1 MREHTPGRLATMR
14 RHPDPETAASLIQI
28 VTEGASA
35 NYTDGDICNFYCAEY
50 GSENEANANRIV
62 ACWNAC
68 EGIAD
73 PSAIPD
79 LLAALIE
86 LASGH
91 SMAGEEMARK
101 AIAKATGGDQ

>member
-1 MREHTPGRLATMR
+1 MQGRLDTIR

-28 VTEGASA
+28 VKEGSSS
-35 NYTDGDICNFYCAEY
+35 NYTDGDICNFYCAEA
-50 GSENEANANRIV
+50 GSENEATANRLV

-101 AIAKATGGDQ
+101 AIAKATGGTR